1 MSFLLCRFLNAIHDL
16 LALSTWCV
24 HPWSHTNAVV
34 SRSAWLRSPLLA
46 RSDQR
51 GAFTSG
57 RAPTLCVHLWSRT
70 NVVCSFI
77 HRSRLVQR
85 GVFTS
90 GRTPTW
96 SGLVQG
102 GRSGRLSSSADER
115 VANEHQHHSSLLLIK
130 GVTKIRLHVGCCTVL
145 PCAVELLSIH
155 QKGIEE
161 HHTSSG
167 MAIA

>member
-24 HPWSHTNAVV
+24 HPWSHTNAVA
-34 SRSAWLRSPLLA
+34 SRSAWLHSPLLA

-57 RAPTLCVHLWSRT
+57 RAPTLCVHLW
-70 NVVCSFI
+70 
-77 HRSRLVQR
+77 SRLVQR

-130 GVTKIRLHVGCCTVL
+130 GVTKIRLHVGCCTVS

>member
-1 MSFLLCRFLNAIHDL
+1 MFASGHTRVLF
-16 LALSTWCV
+16 ALPLFEC
-24 HPWSHTNAVV
+24 HPRLVGSGHVV
-34 SRSAWLRSPLLA
+34 CSPLVTH
-46 RSDQR
+46 QR
-51 GAFTSG
+51 GRVSFSMVAFTFA
-57 RAPTLCVHLWSRT
+57 RAIRPTWCVHLWSRT

-85 GVFTS
+85 GVFSS

-130 GVTKIRLHVGCCTVL
+130 GVTKIRLHVGCCTVS

-161 HHTSSG
+161 HHASSG
-167 MAIA
+167 MATA

>member
-1 MSFLLCRFLNAIHDL
+1 MCIRDR
-16 LALSTWCV
+16 STWCV
-24 HPWSHTNAVV
+24 HPWSHTNVVV

-51 GAFTSG
+51 GAFTFG
-57 RAPTLCVHLWSRT
+57 RAPTLCVHLW
-70 NVVCSFI
+70 
-77 HRSRLVQR
+77 SRLVQR

-130 GVTKIRLHVGCCTVL
+130 GVTKIRLHVGCCTVS

>member
-24 HPWSHTNAVV
+24 HPWSHTNVV
-34 SRSAWLRSPLLA
+34 ASRSAWLRSPLLA

-57 RAPTLCVHLWSRT
+57 RAPALCVHLW
-70 NVVCSFI
+70 
-77 HRSRLVQR
+77 SRLVQR

-130 GVTKIRLHVGCCTVL
+130 GVTKIRLHVGCCTVS

-161 HHTSSG
+161 HHASSG

>member
-16 LALSTWCV
+16 LALATWCV

-57 RAPTLCVHLWSRT
+57 RAPTLCVHLWSR
-70 NVVCSFI
+70 
-77 HRSRLVQR
+77 LVQR

-102 GRSGRLSSSADER
+102 GRSERLSSSADER
-115 VANEHQHHSSLLLIK
+115 VANEHQHRSSLLLIK
-130 GVTKIRLHVGCCTVL
+130 GVTKIRLHVGCCTVS

-161 HHTSSG
+161 HHASSG